1 MYWLF
6 VPSLFD
12 RVHSSSFRALPV
24 RMHEKPPSVFVCR
37 VLWIVDLWCKP
48 MSYGGLPTDVENFI
62 TIAHREATQKWN
74 GNKTNI
80 SGSTRC
86 EIKISLVDQF
96 GFRNNFARIF
106 HNFISIQNFNSPEN
120 WCSKHIEKLKSCA
133 KHTGEHLGEPRYT
146 IEIVMLFWN
155 SPQSAL
161 ELLVWTTPTLSVG
174 QLIPIRFLSLN
185 L

>member
-1 MYWLF
+1 MHWLF
-6 VPSLFD
+6 APSLFD
-12 RVHSSSFRALPV
+12 RVQSSSFRALPV

-106 HNFISIQNFNSPEN
+106 HNFISIQNLTLLRIDAQN
-120 WCSKHIEKLKSCA
+120 ILKSSNPAPNILESILVSPGIQLKLSCYSE
-133 KHTGEHLGEPRYT
+133 TVRRVPWNFWFEP
-146 IEIVMLFWN
+146 LPHF
-155 SPQSAL
+155 
-161 ELLVWTTPTLSVG
+161 LLDNWSQFV
-174 QLIPIRFLSLN
+174 FFH
-185 L
+185 